1 MHAGHAVSR
10 RPPVRRGA
18 LRGLSAW
25 LVAAI
30 VPAVPAVGDAIDRI
44 AARLPEVV
52 HAVHGSPEPPPP
64 FRAERVLPEVQ
75 PAWPVAVAAIPGSD
89 RLVVIEQRDP
99 YGPAWISCTLANAA
113 GVEKRLDMPR
123 EGVAYS
129 VAFDPLFTTTGWLYV
144 GWNAADEDGVKRS
157 RITRWRMDPLP
168 PHAIDPASALEI
180 IAWDSNGHN
189 GAAVAFAPDGMLFVS
204 TGDGTSDSDT
214 LVAGQRLDHLLA
226 KVLRIDVRQADA
238 TRPYVVP
245 TDNPFL
251 DDPRVRPETWAYGLR
266 NPWRMTCDE
275 SGRLWVGNN
284 GQDLWEQVYLVERGA
299 NYGWSVFE
307 GSHPFQPQRPRGPTP
322 IMPPLVEHHHAEARS
337 LTGGIVAGAGVV
349 DELRGAYLYGDYSTG
364 KIWAARVDAAGRLV
378 EHREI
383 ADTPLQITSFA
394 QDASGRLL
402 ITEHRGPAAGGLFTL
417 VPNDT
422 TVAAVGFP
430 RRLSETGLF
439 ADLAQHRPVAGAIP
453 YGVNA
458 PLWSDDAHKERFVVW
473 PATDGSGRPPTID
486 VDAGD
491 RGWNL
496 PEGTVTVKS
505 FALEMP
511 TATGPRR
518 RWVETRV
525 MLKEQGEWAGYSYR
539 WNDEQTDAL
548 LVDGGGADAD
558 FDVVTAAGPR
568 LQRWH
573 YPSRTECMV
582 CHSRAANFVLGL
594 CTPQLNRLHEYGDTS
609 MNQLAAWERLGL
621 VRLPPVDP
629 EAAAR
634 DPDMPVARRTPAS
647 LPRLVDPADTA
658 ADLESRA
665 KSYLHANCAHCHVEA
680 GGGNA
685 RLQLS
690 WLTPLSGM
698 RLVEEPPLHGG
709 FGLDDPRI
717 VAAGAPQRSVLLRR
731 IGQRGTGQMPQLS
744 TSVVDRAAVDLLTAW
759 IAGLEGP
766 AAPPAP

>member
-1 MHAGHAVSR
+1 MKTSAAGSR
-10 RPPVRRGA
+10 RSPATHRGP
-18 LRGLSAW
+18 LRGPVAW
-25 LVAAI
+25 LLAAV
-30 VPAVPAVGDAIDRI
+30 VPAVPAVGDALDTI
-44 AARLPEVV
+44 AAGLPQVV

-64 FRAERVLPEVQ
+64 FRAQRVLPGVR

-89 RLVVIEQRDP
+89 RLLVIEQREA
-99 YGPAWISCTLANAA
+99 YGPAWISCTTA
-113 GVEKRLDMPR
+113 GGEGLEKRLDVPR

-129 VAFDPLFTTTGWLYV
+129 IAFDPRFAATGWLYV

-157 RITRWRMDPLP
+157 RITRWRIDPEP
-168 PHAIDPASALEI
+168 PHAIDPDSALEI
-180 IAWDSNGHN
+180 LAWDSNGHN

-214 LVAGQRLDHLLA
+214 LLAGQRLDHLLA

-238 TRPYVVP
+238 ARPYVVP
-245 TDNPFL
+245 ADNPFI
-251 DDPRVRPETWAYGLR
+251 DEPSARPETWAYGLR

-275 SGRLWVGNN
+275 QGRLWVGNN

-299 NYGWSVFE
+299 NYGWSVYE

-322 IMPPLVEHHHAEARS
+322 IAGPLVEHHHAEARS
-337 LTGGIVAGAGVV
+337 LTGGIVAAAGVPE
-349 DELRGAYLYGDYSTG
+349 DLRGAYLYGDYSTG
-364 KIWAARVDAAGRLV
+364 KVWAARVAGGRLV

-383 ADTPLQITSFA
+383 ADTPLQITSFT

-402 ITEHRGPAAGGLFTL
+402 LTDHRGPGEGGLFTL

-422 TVAAVGFP
+422 AAAAADFP
-430 RRLSETGLF
+430 RRLSQTGLF
-439 ADLAQHRPVAGAIP
+439 ADLPNHRPVAGAIP
-453 YGVNA
+453 YVVNA

-473 PATDGSGRPPTID
+473 PAATADGGGPPRID

-511 TATGPRR
+511 TAGGPSR

-525 MLKEQGEWAGYSYR
+525 MLKEQGEWTGYSYR
-539 WNDEQTDAL
+539 WNDEQTDAV
-548 LVDGGGADAD
+548 LVDRGGLDAD
-558 FDVVTAAGPR
+558 FDVLTASGPR
-568 LQRWH
+568 RQRWH
-573 YPSRTECMV
+573 FPSRTECMV

-594 CTPQLNRLHEYGDTS
+594 CTPQLNRPHTYGDTTD
-609 MNQLAAWERLGL
+609 NQIAAWERLGL

-634 DPDMPVARRTPAS
+634 APDMPHPRRTPET
-647 LPRLVDPADTA
+647 LPRLVDPADTR
-658 ADLESRA
+658 ADLGSRA
-665 KSYLHANCAHCHVEA
+665 RSYLHANCAHCHVEA

-690 WLTPLSGM
+690 WLTPVEGM

-709 FGLDDPRI
+709 FGLEEPRI
-717 VAAGAPQRSVLLRR
+717 VAAGAPQRSVLLHR
-731 IGQRGTGQMPQLS
+731 IGTRGTGQMPQLS
-744 TSVVDRAAVDLLTAW
+744 TSVVDRAAVELITAW
-759 IAGLEGP
+759 IAGLEP
-766 AAPPAP
+766 PPAP